1 MIDEVVVDWFCLI
14 SSKSIGPKTFWA
26 MMRNY
31 KTAKESLRHVA
42 EPFPRDRAIKILKS
56 MNCGVVL
63 ANEPTFPKLLK
74 RSCSCPPMLFYRGDK
89 ALLTKRKIA
98 IIGARNSSIT
108 GQSIAKRLAENL
120 AGEFAIVSGLAKGI
134 DTAVHTGILESSSE
148 KSAIAVLPFG
158 FDNVYPRENSKL
170 CEELSKGALV
180 LTEIP
185 NGRPV
190 DQGAFQ
196 ARNRIIALL
205 SEAIIVVEAA
215 VKSGTMA
222 TAKMALD
229 VGCEVL
235 VVPGSPVDPRY
246 FGSNLLIKNGATLIQ
261 SHIDV
266 LDALGQHQENEQLE
280 IKYAPK
286 QLVCSQD
293 ENSVSSKVL
302 SMLSETPIS
311 IDEIAAHTNMSV
323 RALLCVLSELE
334 IAGHVVKY
342 ATNEVALSGK

>member
-1 MIDEVVVDWFCLI
+1 M
-14 SSKSIGPKTFWA
+14 GPKTFWA

-31 KTAKESLRHVA
+31 KTAKESLRHITD
-42 EPFPRDRAIKILKS
+42 PFPKERAIKILKS
-56 MNCGVVL
+56 MNCSVML
-63 ANEPTFPKLLK
+63 ANEPIFPKLLK
-74 RSCSCPPMLFYRGDK
+74 RSCSCPPMLFYKGNN
-89 ALLTKRKIA
+89 ALLSKRKIA

-108 GQSIAKRLAENL
+108 GRSIAKRLATNL
-120 AGEFAIVSGLAKGI
+120 AGEFSIVSGLARGI
-134 DTAVHTGILESSSE
+134 DTAVHTGILESSSN
-148 KSAIAVLPFG
+148 KSTIAVLPFG
-158 FDNVYPRENSKL
+158 FDNVYPRENLRL
-170 CEELSKGALV
+170 CKELSRNALV

-205 SEAIIVVEAA
+205 SEAIVVIEAA

-222 TAKMALD
+222 TAKIALD
-229 VGCEVL
+229 VGCEIL

-266 LDALGQHQENEQLE
+266 LEALGHNRENEQLE
-280 IKYAPK
+280 IKYAP
-286 QLVCSQD
+286 QQPTCTQD
-293 ENSVSSKVL
+293 ASSVSSKIL

-311 IDEIAAHTNMSV
+311 IDEIAVHTNMSV

-334 IAGHVVKY
+334 IAGSVVKY
-342 ATNEVALSGK
+342 STNEVALSGKLIV